1 MPVVNLDDLPPTL
14 PTRLPV
20 LLAIASALALASL
33 VAAATISTRSLSKY
47 FVADTSVS
55 WLTQGPK
62 YFKADTSIMA
72 NPNTLRLTYVF
83 YG

>member
-1 MPVVNLDDLPPTL
+1 MADQGFWQLIQVFCGWQKCFKYLDADPSVPWLTQ
-14 PTRLPV
+14 V
-20 LLAIASALALASL
+20 FG
-33 VAAATISTRSLSKY
+33 SLSKY